1 MSFKNPP
8 VKLFE
13 GESESVLSKGSICSR
28 LKEVYNDLS
37 IPLGEKMPDYGE
49 EGRGYLLA
57 EYRYDFRGSLT
68 KRRDTSGNL

>member
-1 MSFKNPP
+1 M
-8 VKLFE
+8 
-13 GESESVLSKGSICSR
+13 
-28 LKEVYNDLS
+28 YHDLS

-49 EGRGYLLA
+49 EDRGYLLA